1 MNNIENLK
9 DLFIEQGKE
18 MNDSYQQALRE
29 LPGIEKQAESKE
41 LKNMINEYVETTKK
55 QQDRLKNALEKM
67 NITHEGDKSII
78 TETILNETERRIGH
92 CKTADVRDACV
103 VGALQQLGHKKV
115 ADLGAMAAYAEEIG
129 QISAATLLRES
140 FEEEKKIGKELIKLA
155 QNSIN
160 RHAAGITA

>member
-29 LPGIEKQAESKE
+29 LPAIEKQAESKE
-41 LKNMINEYVETTKK
+41 LKNMINEYVETTRR
-55 QQDRLKNALEKM
+55 QQDRLKNALEKI
-67 NITHEGDKSII
+67 NVTPEGDKSFI
-78 TETILNETERRIGH
+78 TEAILNETERRIGY

-103 VGALQQLGHKKV
+103 VSALQQLGHKKV
-115 ADLGAMAAYAEEIG
+115 ADLGALAAYAEEIG
-129 QISAATLLRES
+129 QVSAATLLRES
-140 FEEEKKIGKELIKLA
+140 FEEEKRMGKELIKLA

-160 RHAAGITA
+160 KHAATITA